1 MPIEIRE
8 LVIKAVIQ
16 QDRGSGAGAA
26 PGGGQ
31 GDNDSKPDEE
41 MLNKCL
47 DKIAEILKERH
58 ER

>member
-8 LVIKAVIQ
+8 LVIKAVVQ
-16 QDRGSGAGAA
+16 QDRGAGAGAA
-26 PGGGQ
+26 PGAGQ
-31 GDNDSKPDEE
+31 GHNDSRPDED

>member
-8 LVIKAVIQ
+8 LVIKAVVQ

-26 PGGGQ
+26 PGAGQ

-47 DKIAEILKERH
+47 DKIAKILKERH

>member
-8 LVIKAVIQ
+8 LVIKAVVQ
-16 QDRGSGAGAA
+16 QDRGTGGTAPGAA
-26 PGGGQ
+26 Q

>member
-8 LVIKAVIQ
+8 LVIKAVVQ
-16 QDRGSGAGAA
+16 QDRGSGSAA
-26 PGGGQ
+26 PPASS
-31 GDNDSKPDEE
+31 GDNGTKPDEE

-47 DKIAEILKERH
+47 DKITEILKERH

>member
-8 LVIKAVIQ
+8 LVIKAVVQ
-16 QDRGSGAGAA
+16 QDRGSGASGA
-26 PGGGQ
+26 PGPGS

-41 MLNKCL
+41 LLNKCL
-47 DKIAEILKERH
+47 DKITEILKERH